1 VSYLTVRVVV
11 AEPERQTEVELTVP
25 SGTTV
30 AAAVEAARLTERHG
44 SLPESYTL
52 GVWGREV
59 PPETLLSD
67 GDRVELYRPLPADPK
82 ETRRALARQGRS
94 MGGGI
99 GMKSKS
105 RVRRPRVLR

>member
-1 VSYLTVRVVV
+1 MSGLTVRVVL
-11 AEPERQTEVELTVP
+11 AEPHRQTEVVLTLP
-25 SGTTV
+25 PGTTV
-30 AAAVEAARLTERHG
+30 GGAVDAANLTERHG
-44 SLPESYTL
+44 PMPGKFTL

-59 PPETLLSD
+59 PPETLVCD
-67 GDRVELYRPLPADPK
+67 GDRVEVYRPLPADPK
-82 ETRRALARQGRS
+82 ETRRALARQGRA